1 MKLYMGIREATI
13 AFYEKI
19 TVLINNNPHRSK
31 SLNTYIEP
39 RATHTVG
46 RFGSFKTIGGAIS
59 S

>member
-1 MKLYMGIREATI
+1 MKKL
-13 AFYEKI
+13 
-19 TVLINNNPHRSK
+19 LINNNPHRSK

-46 RFGSFKTIGGAIS
+46 RFGPLKTIGGTIS